1 MSQGVGHEQYHV
13 ELASRP
19 AATNGQ
25 PGGGI
30 LAAVTLSVTL
40 PLGAWVPHLCFGAVT
55 LLDPCIVQRQ
65 PGQPL
70 PSLFFPLA
78 NRKDMGISQLWGD
91 LCPSRSTLPPTSC
104 SSLAFCQHQA
114 IVPVGQT

>member
-1 MSQGVGHEQYHV
+1 MVRLEVGS
-13 ELASRP
+13 ELHQCS
-19 AATNGQ
+19 TS
-25 PGGGI
+25 I
-30 LAAVTLSVTL
+30 L
-40 PLGAWVPHLCFGAVT
+40 PLGAWVPHLYLGAVT
-55 LLDPCIVQRQ
+55 LLDPCIVQHQ

-78 NRKDMGISQLWGD
+78 NRKDMGMSQLWGK
-91 LCPSRSTLPPTSC
+91 RSLSLSPPVS